1 MGYTQHGSTSSMAIL
16 TVSLFIFS
24 FTAGVLTDAVIYKSY
39 PGLDRKIEM
48 SSSVATAMS
57 KLNRYHGHGSYH
69 YTPTYYR
76 PNHHGHGNLG
86 TLLSPV
92 VFGLATAATVAG
104 GEALVSSLFP
114 TSTIV
119 GRK

>member
-1 MGYTQHGSTSSMAIL
+1 MGVYTQHGSTSSMAIL
-16 TVSLFIFS
+16 TMYLFIFS
-24 FTAGVLTDAVIYKSY
+24 FTAGVLTDAVTYKSY
-39 PGLDRKIEM
+39 PGLDKKIEM

-57 KLNRYHGHGSYH
+57 KLNRYCGQGSYH
-69 YTPTYYR
+69 YSPTYYR
-76 PNHHGHGNLG
+76 PNHHGHG

-104 GEALVSSLFP
+104 GVALASSLFP
-114 TSTIV
+114 STTIV

>member
-1 MGYTQHGSTSSMAIL
+1 MGVYTQHTSTSSMAIL
-16 TVSLFIFS
+16 TVYLFIFS

-57 KLNRYHGHGSYH
+57 KLNRYCGPGSYH
-69 YTPTYYR
+69 YSPTYYR
-76 PNHHGHGNLG
+76 PSHGNLG

-104 GEALVSSLFP
+104 GVALVSSLFP

>member
-1 MGYTQHGSTSSMAIL
+1 MGTSSMAIL
-16 TVSLFIFS
+16 TVYLFIFS

-69 YTPTYYR
+69 YTP
-76 PNHHGHGNLG
+76 NHHGHGNLG

-104 GEALVSSLFP
+104 GVALVSSLFP

>member
-1 MGYTQHGSTSSMAIL
+1 MGSTSSMAIL
-16 TVSLFIFS
+16 TVYLFIFS
-24 FTAGVLTDAVIYKSY
+24 FTAGVLTDAVTYKSY

-69 YTPTYYR
+69 YAPTYYYR
-76 PNHHGHGNLG
+76 PSHLG

-104 GEALVSSLFP
+104 GLAFVSSLFP
-114 TSTIV
+114 TSAIV
-119 GRK
+119 